1 MGEIMK
7 KRKIKEQNFERGAL
21 ILLVSTVIVKIIGAV
36 FKIPLQSLIG
46 DLGFGYFSSAYD
58 LFLPIYA
65 LSMAGLPIAVSRLT
79 AANVAQGKLK
89 DARKT
94 LKISQKAFLVTG
106 VAGFIIM
113 LCTTYFYAVS
123 TTDNINDA
131 KNVAI
136 CVLMIAPTILFCSYM
151 SAYRGYYEG
160 LHNMYPTAISDVIEA
175 LGKLI
180 LGFSFAYIVLKIT
193 SNVALAAAG
202 ALAGIMIGTVVAA
215 AFLVLRHKF
224 IGDSIEHSDYQSAPD
239 SSSGK
244 MILKAL
250 LVIAVPVALSSLA
263 NNITLFIDT
272 FMVKWQLKNVMLESF
287 DYISNMYASSVADY
301 NASASALGRELLSS
315 SNMPT
320 FLYGIRGEAY
330 VFYNLIPTITA
341 TLGIGSVP
349 FLTTVWVEKNNVAVK
364 KTMET
369 ILRTT
374 AVIAIPAGLGL
385 CAIAP
390 NVMGLLYVGVAPVE
404 IGAPILRILGIA
416 AVFSGLSVPMTN
428 MLQAIGKPMLPVRN
442 IAIGAAF
449 KIIVNAIL
457 VGRPQLNIMGAPI
470 GTTICYILIFILN
483 LSSLIKYTGV
493 KINFVSVIIKP
504 FISGLSC
511 AACAFLVSSL
521 VTNLSKSD
529 FLATI
534 CGVGVAVIIY
544 LVVLF
549 ALKTLTKEDIEGFP
563 KGKIIANY
571 LEKLHIIK

>member
-1 MGEIMK
+1 MNEK
-7 KRKIKEQNFERGAL
+7 KVKEQNFERSAI
-21 ILLVSTVIVKIIGAV
+21 ILLASTVIVKIIGAI

-79 AANVAQGKLK
+79 AASVAQGKLK

-94 LKISQKAFLVTG
+94 LSMAKKAFLVTG
-106 VAGFIIM
+106 VAGFLIM
-113 LCTTYFYAVS
+113 LGATYFYAVS
-123 TTDNINDA
+123 TTDNVNDA
-131 KNVAI
+131 KNVAV
-136 CVLMIAPTILFCSYM
+136 CVIMIAPTILFCSYM

-180 LGFSFAYIVLKIT
+180 LGFSFAYVVLKIT
-193 SNVALAAAG
+193 SNVAYAAAG
-202 ALAGIMIGTVVAA
+202 ALGGITVGTIAAA
-215 AFLVLRHKF
+215 AFLILRHKF
-224 IGDSIEHSDYQSAPD
+224 IGDSIDKNNYENSPECST
-239 SSSGK
+239 GK
-244 MILKAL
+244 VILKAL
-250 LVIAVPVALSSLA
+250 LVIAIPVALSSLA

-272 FMVKWQLKNVMLESF
+272 FMVKWQLKNVMENSF
-287 DYISNMYASSVADY
+287 DYVANLYAESVADY
-301 NASASALGRELLSS
+301 NANASALGREILSA

-349 FLTTVWVEKNNVAVK
+349 FLTTVWVEKDMPAVK
-364 KTMET
+364 KTIET

-374 AVIAIPAGLGL
+374 AVIAIPAGIGL

-390 NVMGLLYVGVAPVE
+390 NVMGLLYKGVAPVE
-404 IGAPILRILGIA
+404 IGAPILRMLGVA

-442 IAIGAAF
+442 IAIGAVL

-457 VGRPQLNIMGAPI
+457 VGRPEINIMGAPI
-470 GTTICYILIFILN
+470 GTTLCYVFIFVSN
-483 LSSLIKYTGV
+483 TYCLIKHTGI
-493 KINFVSVIIKP
+493 KFNFFAVIIKP
-504 FISGLSC
+504 FISSLCCGV
-511 AACAFLVSSL
+511 AAFFVSL
-521 VTNLSKSD
+521 LMNKMGYGD
-529 FLATI
+529 FIATI
-534 CGVGVAVIIY
+534 CSVIAAVIVY
-544 LVVLF
+544 LTVLF
-549 ALKTLTKEDIEGFP
+549 AIKTLNKEDIEGFP
-563 KGKIIANY
+563 KGKTIARI

>member
-1 MGEIMK
+1 MNEK
-7 KRKIKEQNFERGAL
+7 KVKEQNFERGAV
-21 ILLVSTVIVKIIGAV
+21 ILLVSTVIVKIIGAI

-79 AANVAQGKLK
+79 AASVAEGRLK

-94 LKISQKAFLVTG
+94 LNVAQKAFLVTG
-106 VAGFIIM
+106 IAGFVIM
-113 LCTTYFYAVS
+113 LAATYFYAVS
-123 TTDNINDA
+123 TTDNAADA
-131 KNVAI
+131 KNVSV

-151 SAYRGYYEG
+151 SAYRGFYEG

-193 SNVALAAAG
+193 SNVAYAAAG
-202 ALAGIMIGTVVAA
+202 ALGGIMVGTIAAA
-215 AFLVLRHKF
+215 AFLILRHKI
-224 IGDSIEHSDYQSAPD
+224 IGDSIDGNAYSNSPE
-239 SSSGK
+239 SSTGK
-244 MILKAL
+244 AILKAL
-250 LVIAVPVALSSLA
+250 LVIAIPVALSSLA
-263 NNITLFIDT
+263 NNVTLFIDT
-272 FMVKWQLKNVMLESF
+272 FMVKWQLKNVMADSF
-287 DYISNMYASSVADY
+287 DYVSNMYAASVADY
-301 NASASALGRELLSS
+301 NASAQELGRELLTP

-349 FLTTVWVEKNNVAVK
+349 FLTTVWVEKNMAAVK

-374 AVIAIPAGLGL
+374 AVIAIPAGIGL

-390 NVMGLLYVGVAPVE
+390 NVMGLLYNGVAPVE
-404 IGAPILRILGIA
+404 IGTPILRMLGVA

-442 IAIGAAF
+442 IAIGAVL

-457 VGRPQLNIMGAPI
+457 VGRPELNIMGAPI
-470 GTTICYILIFILN
+470 GTTLCYVFIFISN
-483 LSSLIKYTGV
+483 MYCLIKHTGV
-493 KINFVSVIIKP
+493 RFNFFAVIIKP
-504 FISGLSC
+504 FISALCCGG
-511 AACAFLVSSL
+511 CAFFVSTVLTSL
-521 VTNLSKSD
+521 SYGD
-529 FLATI
+529 FIAT
-534 CGVGVAVIIY
+534 VAGVAVAVIVY
-544 LVVLF
+544 LVMLF
-549 ALKTLTKEDIEGFP
+549 ALKTLSKEDIEGFP
-563 KGKIIANY
+563 KGESIARF

>member
-1 MGEIMK
+1 MVNK
-7 KRKIKEQNFERGAL
+7 KVKEQNFERGAI
-21 ILLVSTVIVKIIGAV
+21 ILLASTVIVKIIGAI

-79 AANVAQGKLK
+79 AASVAQGKLK

-94 LKISQKAFLVTG
+94 LNIAQKAFLVTG
-106 VAGFIIM
+106 IAGFVIM
-113 LCTTYFYAVS
+113 LCATYFYAVS
-123 TTDNINDA
+123 TTDNVTDA

-160 LHNMYPTAISDVIEA
+160 LHNMYPTAISDIIEA

-193 SNVALAAAG
+193 SNVAYAAAG
-202 ALAGIMIGTVVAA
+202 ALGGIMVGTIAAA
-215 AFLVLRHKF
+215 AFLILRHKF
-224 IGDSIEHSDYQSAPD
+224 IGDSID
-239 SSSGK
+239 SKVYENSPESSTGRV
-244 MILKAL
+244 ILKAL
-250 LVIAVPVALSSLA
+250 LVIAIPVALSSLA

-272 FMVKWQLKNVMLESF
+272 FMVKWQLKNVMRDSF
-287 DYISNMYASSVADY
+287 EYISNMYAASVLDY
-301 NASASALGRELLSS
+301 NINASALGREVLSA

-349 FLTTVWVEKNNVAVK
+349 FLTTVWVEKNMTAVK

-374 AVIAIPAGLGL
+374 AVIAIPAGIGL

-390 NVMGLLYVGVAPVE
+390 NIMGLLYKGVAPVE
-404 IGAPILRILGIA
+404 IGAPILRMLGVA

-442 IAIGAAF
+442 IAIGAVL

-457 VGRPQLNIMGAPI
+457 VGRPEINIMGAPI
-470 GTTICYILIFILN
+470 GTTLCYVFIFISN
-483 LSSLIKYTGV
+483 MYCLIKHTGV
-493 KINFVSVIIKP
+493 KFNFFAVIVKP
-504 FISGLSC
+504 FIAALGCGVC
-511 AACAFLVSSL
+511 AYFVSTL
-521 VTNLSKSD
+521 TTKLGKGD
-529 FLATI
+529 FFATI
-534 CGVGVAVIIY
+534 CGVAVAVIVY
-544 LVVLF
+544 FLVLF
-549 ALKTLTKEDIEGFP
+549 ALRTLSKEDIEGFP
-563 KGKIIANY
+563 KGKTIAAF
-571 LEKLHIIK
+571 LEKMHIIK